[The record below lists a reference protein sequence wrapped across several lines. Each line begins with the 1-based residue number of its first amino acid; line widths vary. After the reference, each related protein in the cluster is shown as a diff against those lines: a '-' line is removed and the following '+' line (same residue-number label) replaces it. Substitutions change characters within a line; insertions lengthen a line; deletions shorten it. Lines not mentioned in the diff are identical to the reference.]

1 MAAWSDLLA
10 LNLNRTL
17 TAMKSIIIVTGAATG
32 IGKLSARALAK
43 AGHTVY
49 ASMRDLD
56 GHNAPA
62 VRDLNEF
69 ATSEKADI
77 GFFCLS
83 PQRGIV

>member
-1 MAAWSDLLA
+1 
-10 LNLNRTL
+10 
-17 TAMKSIIIVTGAATG
+17 MKSIIIVTGAATG

-56 GHNAPA
+56 GRNAPA

-77 GFFCLS
+77 GGFCITPPKGSIQYEQHL
-83 PQRGIV
+83 